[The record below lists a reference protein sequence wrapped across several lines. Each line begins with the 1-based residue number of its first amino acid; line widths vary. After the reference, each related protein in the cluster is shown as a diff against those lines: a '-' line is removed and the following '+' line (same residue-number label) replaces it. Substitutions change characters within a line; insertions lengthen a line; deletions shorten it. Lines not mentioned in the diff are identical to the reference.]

1 MKPVELKSNVISCS
15 SFASNRK
22 TINNKPNP
30 NVLIVTPSQYETVH
44 LQRTKRVF
52 EVFGIDSREIVS
64 NIYCRDE
71 TDHTV
76 CVDDICFYID
86 HYDCSAI
93 MCYDSPDSKSHD
105 FVNRIAQGT
114 ILPTIYISSK
124 DLKQLTGHP
133 VVTFPDDSSINA
145 AIFLVQI
152 LSLKYASILHK
163 LQQMQRSK

>member
-1 MKPVELKSNVISCS
+1 MNSVASMKSNIISCS
-15 SFASNRK
+15 SFVSNRK

-30 NVLIVTPSQYETVH
+30 NVLIVTPSQYETAH

-64 NIYCRDE
+64 SVYCRDE
-71 TDHTV
+71 SDHTV
-76 CVDDICFYID
+76 CVKNICFYTD

-93 MCYDSPDSKSHD
+93 MCYDHGSRD

-124 DLKQLTGHP
+124 KKDPKQLTGHP

-152 LSLKYASILHK
+152 LSLKYASILYK

>member
-1 MKPVELKSNVISCS
+1 MKLVVLKSNVISCS

-30 NVLIVTPSQYETVH
+30 NVLIVTPSQYETAH

-71 TDHTV
+71 SDHTV
-76 CVDDICFYID
+76 CVEDICFYID

-93 MCYDSPDSKSHD
+93 MCYDHGSRD
-105 FVNRIAQGT
+105 FVNRIAQRT

-124 DLKQLTGHP
+124 KKDPKQLTGHP

-152 LSLKYASILHK
+152 LGLKYASILHK